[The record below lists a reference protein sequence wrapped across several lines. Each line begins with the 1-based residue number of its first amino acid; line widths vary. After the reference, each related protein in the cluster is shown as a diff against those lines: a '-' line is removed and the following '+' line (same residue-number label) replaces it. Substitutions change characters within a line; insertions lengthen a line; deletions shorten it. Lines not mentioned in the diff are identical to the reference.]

1 MIFKLELQA
10 EVLGLKYIIEVSEGT
25 RDGYKEQNVG
35 RRNMVWIEE
44 YM

>member
-1 MIFKLELQA
+1 MIFRLGLQA
-10 EVLGLKYIIEVSEGT
+10 EVLGLKYIIDVSTGT
-25 RDGYKEQNVG
+25 RGGYKEQNVG

>member
-1 MIFKLELQA
+1 MIFRLELQA

-25 RDGYKEQNVG
+25 RGRYREQNVG

-44 YM
+44 CM